1 MSSRI
6 NRMHKLV
13 ELADIELDK
22 AAQTLAAIQNQH
34 ADASTQLEA
43 LTSYAKEYGQVP
55 TNRSVSISPIQLQTR
70 YAFGEKL
77 GQAVVAQTAQVDE
90 LVKTVEFA
98 RQAWLE
104 KRVRVKAL
112 QALLAKLKLGL
123 QIKLDKQE
131 QHMMDELATQG
142 VISRRVESTL

>member
-6 NRMHKLV
+6 NRMQKLV

-22 AAQTLAAIQNQH
+22 AAQTLTVIQKQH
-34 ADASTQLEA
+34 ADALAQLEA

-55 TNRSVSISPIQLQTR
+55 TNQSVSISPIQLQTR
-70 YAFGEKL
+70 HAFGEKL
-77 GQAVVAQTAQVDE
+77 GQAVVAQTTQVDE

-98 RQAWLE
+98 HQAWLE

-112 QALLAKLKLGL
+112 QALLDKLKRGA
-123 QIKLDKQE
+123 QIKLNKQE
-131 QHMMDELATQG
+131 QQLMDELATQG
-142 VISRRVESTL
+142 VISRRAESTL

>member
-6 NRMHKLV
+6 NRMQKLV

-22 AAQTLAAIQNQH
+22 AAQTLAVIQKQH
-34 ADASTQLEA
+34 ADALIQLEA

-55 TNRSVSISPIQLQTR
+55 TNQSVSISPIQLQTR

-90 LVKTVEFA
+90 LIKTVELA
-98 RQAWLE
+98 RQTWLE
-104 KRVRVKAL
+104 KRIRVKAL
-112 QALLAKLKLGL
+112 QALLDKIKLGV

-131 QHMMDELATQG
+131 QHMMDELATQS
-142 VISRRVESTL
+142 VVSKRSKSTL

>member
-6 NRMHKLV
+6 DRMQKLV

-22 AAQTLAAIQNQH
+22 AAQTLAAIQGQH
-34 ADASTQLEA
+34 VDALAQLEA
-43 LTSYAKEYGQVP
+43 LTNYAHEYGQVP
-55 TNRSVSISPIQLQTR
+55 TNQSVSISPIQLQTR
-70 YAFGEKL
+70 HVFGEKL
-77 GQAVVAQTAQVDE
+77 RQAVVAQTTQVDE

-112 QALLAKLKLGL
+112 QALLDKLKLGA

-131 QHMMDELATQG
+131 QRMLDELATQG
-142 VISRRVESTL
+142 VISRRAESTL

>member
-13 ELADIELDK
+13 ELAEIELDK

-34 ADASTQLEA
+34 ADALTQLEA